1 MDDRAD
7 SCRELTTI
15 DPASGESLSAIPAPG
30 EMYWYLV
37 RAGTAGGEGPAG
49 DSTWGPRV
57 QDSGG
62 VCP

>member
-15 DPASGESLSAIPAPG
+15 DPASGERLSSIPGSG
-30 EMYWYLV
+30 ERHWYLV

-49 DSTWGPRV
+49 DSTTGPRV

-62 VCP
+62 V